1 MPIVTFSH
9 DHPKGLNVDSSVGF
23 LAGVFPSYHWVSPVL
38 GVETANDRIL
48 SEKSVDSVNSPG
60 YHTTLR
66 TVRVAVKPRK
76 FTRRPPVV
84 PRFHPP
90 FFPPVYGFRDNQ
102 KVANTSKEAKRLNR
116 ARSNYD
122 KKYQKRLAIA
132 TKKRQDYI
140 ARYNQKLIRYGK
152 ALLRYNAAY
161 ERFKAHPPFI
171 SKVRKIKRALP
182 NNPYVLIKKN
192 DAGWYADFTYRM
204 GATLSR
210 NGLGQITG
218 ASQARHGTEDYY
230 LGKASG
236 YLGQGPSMF
245 VGGFDFI
252 SHGAVNSGKT
262 SISEMLDI
270 ADYQATAKVYAKL
283 NDQKVHL
290 AQVVAERAQTVSLIS
305 DLTRRVAALVT
316 SPRKF
321 LRKIA
326 GMSGRSEGSSLS
338 NDYLALKF
346 GVEPLLSDIW
356 GAAEALA
363 KITHQQSDTVV
374 IRSVTEQSATRDTTD
389 ELLDPP
395 RGRFYTTKKYVK
407 TTVKVSY
414 VIEYSINNVYASTLQ
429 SLGLINPAEVG
440 WELVP
445 WSFVVDWFIPIGSF
459 INSITSDVG
468 LSFKSGT
475 KTVSIK
481 TTQHTRRDFDP
492 SYGEGFNI
500 GVYKGWV
507 QGDCVQE
514 QKVRTVLT
522 GPITPYLPRFKNPL
536 STGHF
541 LLSLA
546 LLGQRVFGS
555 SKRNH

>member
-1 MPIVTFSH
+1 MPNTSSH
-9 DHPKGLNVDSSVGF
+9 DHPKGLNSSPPVGSF
-23 LAGVFPSYHWVSPVL
+23 TGSFPSLVWVPPVL
-38 GVETANDRIL
+38 DDEAPIDRVL
-48 SEKSVDSVNSPG
+48 AEKSVTSVNSPG
-60 YHTTLR
+60 YKTTLR

-90 FFPPVYGFRDNQ
+90 FFPPKYGFRDAQ
-102 KVANTSKEAKRLNR
+102 KIAHTSKEAKRLSK

-132 TKKRQDYI
+132 MRKRQDYI
-140 ARYNQKLIRYGK
+140 ARYNLRLVRYGK
-152 ALLRYNAAY
+152 ALERYNASYA
-161 ERFKAHPPFI
+161 RFKAHPPFI

-182 NNPYVLIKKN
+182 NNPYVQIKKN
-192 DAGWYADFTYRM
+192 DAGWYADFSYRK
-204 GATLSR
+204 GFTLSR
-210 NGLGQITG
+210 NGLGEITG
-218 ASQARHGTEDYY
+218 GFQARHGTEDYQI
-230 LGKASG
+230 GKAKG
-236 YLGQGPSMF
+236 YLGQGPSIF
-245 VGGFDFI
+245 IGDFDFI
-252 SHGAVNSGKT
+252 NHGAVNSGKT
-262 SISEMLDI
+262 SIQEMLDI
-270 ADYQATAKVYAKL
+270 ADYQATSKVYAKL

-305 DLTRRVAALVT
+305 DITRRVASLVT
-316 SPRKF
+316 SPRK
-321 LRKIA
+321 LLKKIA
-326 GMSGRSEGSSLS
+326 GMSGRAEGSTLS

-374 IRSVTEQSATRDTTD
+374 IRSVTEQSATRDTFD
-389 ELLDPP
+389 VLDDAP
-395 RGRFYTTKKYVK
+395 RGTWYRTKKYVK

-445 WSFVVDWFIPIGSF
+445 WSFVVDWFIPIGNF

-481 TTQHTRRDFDP
+481 TTQHTRREYDP

-546 LLGQRVFGS
+546 LLGQRVFNS
-555 SKRNH
+555 SKRTH